1 MIANS
6 TGGLDDV
13 VELVAAILA
22 GKAVEVF
29 GTDPDTGH
37 ISATGWQVLPAPGV
51 VFAGGLAV
59 EQATFTV
66 GVGGPLRAE
75 R

>member
-29 GTDPDTGH
+29 GTDPNTG
-37 ISATGWQVLPAPGV
+37 AKPKNGV
-51 VFAGGLAV
+51 
-59 EQATFTV
+59 TV
-66 GVGGPLRAE
+66 SDSGV
-75 R
+75 